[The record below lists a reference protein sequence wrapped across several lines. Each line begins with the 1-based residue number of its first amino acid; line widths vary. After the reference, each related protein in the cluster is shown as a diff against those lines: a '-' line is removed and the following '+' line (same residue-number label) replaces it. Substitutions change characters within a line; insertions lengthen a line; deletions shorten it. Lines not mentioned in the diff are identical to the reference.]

1 MNTLHLQ
8 LISSMI
14 EYYRGDAKR
23 IQHFIKVYNF
33 ASLLGR
39 QEQLDE
45 EALFILETAAI
56 VHDIGIRI
64 CEKKYGVCDGKHQEL
79 EGPVEAEKLLNTL
92 GNYTFEQIL
101 RVCWLVGHHHTY
113 SNIDGMDYQLLVEA
127 DFLVNIYEDGF
138 TYEMVENVRN
148 KIFRTQSGIRCLEN
162 LYLNKI

>member
-1 MNTLHLQ
+1 
-8 LISSMI
+8 MI

-45 EALFILETAAI
+45 ETLFILETAAI

-64 CEKKYGVCDGKHQEL
+64 CEQKYGVCDGKHQEL
-79 EGPVEAEKLLNTL
+79 EGPAEAEKLLIKT
-92 GNYTFEQIL
+92 GNYTCEQIE

-113 SNIDGMDYQLLVEA
+113 TNISGIDYQLLVEA
-127 DFLVNIYEDGF
+127 DFLSFVFITIEQPKLIRNIR
-138 TYEMVENVRN
+138 V
-148 KIFRTQSGIRCLEN
+148 
-162 LYLNKI
+162 

>member
-1 MNTLHLQ
+1 
-8 LISSMI
+8 MI

-45 EALFILETAAI
+45 ETLFILETAAI

-64 CEKKYGVCDGKHQEL
+64 CEQKYGVCDGKHQEL
-79 EGPVEAEKLLNTL
+79 EGPAEAEKLLIKT
-92 GNYTFEQIL
+92 GNYTCEQIE

-113 SNIDGMDYQLLVEA
+113 TNISGIDYPLLVEA
-127 DFLVNIYEDGF
+127 DFLVNLYEDNATIGAINTAF
-138 TYEMVENVRN
+138 S
-148 KIFRTQSGIRCLEN
+148 KIFKTNTGKYLCKVMYNLET
-162 LYLNKI
+162 

>member
-1 MNTLHLQ
+1 MNTTHLQ

-45 EALFILETAAI
+45 ETLFILETAAI

-64 CEKKYGVCDGKHQEL
+64 CEQKYGVCDGKHQEL
-79 EGPVEAEKLLNTL
+79 EGPAEAEKLLIKT
-92 GNYTFEQIL
+92 GNYTCEQIE

-113 SNIDGMDYQLLVEA
+113 TNISGMLKQTFLL
-127 DFLVNIYEDGF
+127 IYSRMDSLL
-138 TYEMVENVRN
+138 
-148 KIFRTQSGIRCLEN
+148 K
-162 LYLNKI
+162 